1 MKKNQNYFRW
11 ITWKWKEWTASNG
24 AVRCIFSLLLLL
36 LYFWWFFALCI
47 FSNPERK
54 KDRGGGKKGDGRK
67 EHKTTNQSVFSNEWN
82 SNLGLTEAVLLSFFF
97 VRVLIS
103 LRWSVWFVDKMD
115 HLNRFSKRKICDN
128 FEIELRCRLSN
139 KSLILGWRP
148 FIILSV
154 SFIHFEISFSRALCF
169 IFSINFETALLEFFL
184 ENGHNFRLKTMRNYC
199 FKLGLGLRE
208 RFTIKKPSIALWER
222 TRNRTIYIYIIW
234 WKKKEF
240 PFRLRFNMQCRGPPE
255 RHFSS
260 RCHLDKNL
268 DRNAI

>member
-1 MKKNQNYFRW
+1 MDNMEVKRMNSKQRCRAMYLFAVAAAALFLVIFRFVYLFQPREEERQRW
-11 ITWKWKEWTASNG
+11 
-24 AVRCIFSLLLLL
+24 
-36 LYFWWFFALCI
+36 
-47 FSNPERK
+47 RK
-54 KDRGGGKKGDGRK
+54 KRRWKKGAQNNKSKCLLKRMKLEFG
-67 EHKTTNQSVFSNEWN
+67 TNRSRFT
-82 SNLGLTEAVLLSFFF
+82 LFFF

-222 TRNRTIYIYIIW
+222 TRNRTIYIYNMME
-234 WKKKEF
+234 KK
-240 PFRLRFNMQCRGPPE
+240 RV
-255 RHFSS
+255 SIS
-260 RCHLDKNL
+260 I
-268 DRNAI
+268 AV